1 MARFDEVEL
10 IREPSGSTIPKLAL
24 VRSDLEPRE
33 TDSGA
38 HPVAHPMAPR
48 RHRAAVPRRV
58 LALATDLA
66 LFTALGLALSPLLPQ
81 RAGLLESIADGW
93 MAFLSLVAFLLLL
106 SWYYFAGSWLIW
118 GRTIGGT
125 IFETRVVEESGTPL
139 RLGSASRRWAWTL
152 VSVAT
157 GGIGFLLGAL
167 PGGRTLA
174 DRMSRSVVIES

>member
-10 IREPSGSTIPKLAL
+10 IREPSGSTIPKLSL
-24 VRSDLEPRE
+24 IRSDLEPQG
-33 TDSGA
+33 TDGA
-38 HPVAHPMAPR
+38 DPASRATEPH
-48 RHRAAVPRRV
+48 RHRAAVPRRL

-66 LFTALGLALSPLLPQ
+66 LFSALGLALSPLLPQ

-93 MAFLSLVAFLLLL
+93 MAFLSLSSFLLLL
-106 SWYYFAGSWLIW
+106 SWYYFAGCWLIW

-125 IFETRVVEESGTPL
+125 IFETRVIEETGAPL

-152 VSVAT
+152 VSVAS
-157 GGIGFLLGAL
+157 GGAGFLLGVL